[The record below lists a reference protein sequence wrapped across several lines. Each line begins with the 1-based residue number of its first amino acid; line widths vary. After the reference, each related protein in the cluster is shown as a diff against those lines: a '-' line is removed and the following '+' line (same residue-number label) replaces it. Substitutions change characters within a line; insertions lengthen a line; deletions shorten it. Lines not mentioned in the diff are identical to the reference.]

1 MRGVETRL
9 FPGSRVVSQT
19 KVVKSNHREGV
30 SHPEGQPSRDREP
43 SEGDRSARRA
53 PRGAGSPKPTSANV
67 PVTLPSLAP
76 SIAALVVVLVVFQ
89 IMAVGS
95 RCTRQPSLLQSPWH
109 LMLLSSSYVLPLL
122 LSHPCAIL
130 LQP

>member
-1 MRGVETRL
+1 MPRHVCAAAACRL
-9 FPGSRVVSQT
+9 EEEV
-19 KVVKSNHREGV
+19 
-30 SHPEGQPSRDREP
+30 PSSSWFSWP
-43 SEGDRSARRA
+43 
-53 PRGAGSPKPTSANV
+53 PPPQWISPKLTIIRANV
-67 PVTLPSLAP
+67 LVAFPSLAP

-122 LSHPCAIL
+122 LSHPCVIL